1 MDVQQMAPE
10 QHMEKGRA
18 AVRSALGS
26 LEGAREA
33 LRKVADDG
41 VETPWEGRALL
52 LAAFADLGAT
62 VLEVTRAM
70 RIILTER

>member
-10 QHMEKGRA
+10 HVEKGRA
-18 AVRSALGS
+18 AVMSALGS

-33 LRKVADDG
+33 LRQVADDG
-41 VETPWEGRALL
+41 GAETPGDGRALL
-52 LAAFADLGAT
+52 LVAFADLGAT

-70 RIILTER
+70 RIILTEG

>member
-10 QHMEKGRA
+10 HVEKGRA

-33 LRKVADDG
+33 LRRVADDG
-41 VETPWEGRALL
+41 TETPTDGRALL
-52 LAAFADLGAT
+52 LVAFADLGVT

-70 RIILTER
+70 RIILTEG